1 MRKQLNLTFIK
12 QMIDLKFPFVQ
23 VSGKKKVL
31 NTVTDRISIK
41 NKNYDVLEIFKMNSS
56 LKQFIRIQ
64 SMITRNMKENYS
76 NLQIYV
82 WCPNKFL
89 MHIMKEF
96 TKTYNIS
103 KHFIFFEIFPT
114 TNIIENEDK
123 QKMLLII
130 GEKAWT
136 NKSTQMFSTHILSNK
151 IVLVE
156 SLNFVSDKPQLGFY
170 KIQNDMFID
179 YKKCMILLSI
189 IDNVIG
195 KSKKINTSN

>member
-1 MRKQLNLTFIK
+1 MKKQLNLTFIK

-23 VSGKKKVL
+23 ASGKKEVL
-31 NTVTDRISIK
+31 NTVADRIEMK

-64 SMITRNMKENYS
+64 DMISRNLKSNFS

-82 WCPNKFL
+82 WCPNKFIIQ
-89 MHIMKEF
+89 IMKEF
-96 TKTYNIS
+96 AKTYKIS
-103 KHFIFFEIFPT
+103 RYFIFFEIFPS

-136 NKSTQMFSTHILSNK
+136 NKLTQMLPKHILSNK
-151 IVLVE
+151 IILVE
-156 SLNFVSDKPQLGFY
+156 TLNFVSDKPQLGFY
-170 KIQNDMFID
+170 KIQNDVFFD
-179 YKKCMILLSI
+179 YKKCVVLLTI
-189 IDNVIG
+189 IDNII
-195 KSKKINTSN
+195 SKNKKLNTNN

>member
-82 WCPNKFL
+82 
-89 MHIMKEF
+89 
-96 TKTYNIS
+96 
-103 KHFIFFEIFPT
+103 
-114 TNIIENEDK
+114 
-123 QKMLLII
+123 
-130 GEKAWT
+130 
-136 NKSTQMFSTHILSNK
+136 
-151 IVLVE
+151 
-156 SLNFVSDKPQLGFY
+156 
-170 KIQNDMFID
+170 
-179 YKKCMILLSI
+179 
-189 IDNVIG
+189 
-195 KSKKINTSN
+195 

>member
-1 MRKQLNLTFIK
+1 MKKQLNLTFIK

-23 VSGKKKVL
+23 ASGKKSVL
-31 NTVTDRISIK
+31 NTVADRINIK
-41 NKNYDVLEIFKMNSS
+41 NKNYDVLEIFQMNSS

-64 SMITRNMKENYS
+64 SMITRNIKENYS
-76 NLQIYV
+76 NLKIYV

-96 TKTYNIS
+96 TKTYKIS
-103 KHFIFFEIFPT
+103 DYFIFFEIFPT
-114 TNIIENEDK
+114 TNIIEDEDK

-136 NKSTQMFSTHILSNK
+136 NKLTQMFPRHILSNK

-156 SLNFVSDKPQLGFY
+156 TLNFVSDKPQLGFY

-179 YKKCMILLSI
+179 YKKCIVLLSI

>member
-1 MRKQLNLTFIK
+1 MKKQLNLTFIK

-23 VSGKKKVL
+23 ASGKKNVL
-31 NTVTDRISIK
+31 NTVVDRINIK
-41 NKNYDVLEIFKMNSS
+41 NKNYDVLEIFQMNSS

-64 SMITRNMKENYS
+64 SMITRNIKENYS
-76 NLQIYV
+76 NLKIYV

-89 MHIMKEF
+89 MQIMKEF
-96 TKTYNIS
+96 TKTYKIS
-103 KHFIFFEIFPT
+103 DYFIFFEIFPT
-114 TNIIENEDK
+114 TNIIEDEDK

-136 NKSTQMFSTHILSNK
+136 NKLTQMFPRHILSNK

-156 SLNFVSDKPQLGFY
+156 TLNFVSDKPQLGFY

-179 YKKCMILLSI
+179 YKKCIVLLSI

-195 KSKKINTSN
+195 KNKKINTSN